1 MISVLQDGTPP
12 CDGWVCNKE
21 AAAGRRWTELA
32 LALGGLLAAI
42 CLSEREL
49 PGRDTGVGSSILQLY
64 DQTPKVLQPDL
75 SGALKHR
82 WMQVE
87 GETGL
92 PWLH

>member
-1 MISVLQDGTPP
+1 MDRACPGPGWFIG
-12 CDGWVCNKE
+12 CDLPLSGSCQGE
-21 AAAGRRWTELA
+21 TQGLGAAF
-32 LALGGLLAAI
+32 
-42 CLSEREL
+42 
-49 PGRDTGVGSSILQLY
+49 LQLY

-82 WMQVE
+82 WVQVE